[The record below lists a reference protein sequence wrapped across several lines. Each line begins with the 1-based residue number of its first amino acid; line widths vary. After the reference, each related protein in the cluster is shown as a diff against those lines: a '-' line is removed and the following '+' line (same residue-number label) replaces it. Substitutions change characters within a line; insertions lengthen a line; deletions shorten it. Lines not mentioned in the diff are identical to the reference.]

1 MSEWFGIA
9 ALIIAIVAVGYVFIS
24 RQTPLTAANVTTAVN
39 AVPSLAT
46 EVEKAATVV
55 IQSYEQARRK
65 GKLVNDPPLN
75 KVMNQVRDWLPD
87 WAKVEASN
95 DQIVEAINSAIL
107 MASLVTSQI
116 AAAKETV
123 AEAKVR
129 KVVASALPPSPPSS
143 ILDRG

>member
-1 MSEWFGIA
+1 MSEWLSIA
-9 ALIIAIVAVGYVFIS
+9 ALIISVVVGIYFFVN
-24 RQTPLTAANVTTAVN
+24 RKTPLTAANVTTAVN

-75 KVMNQVRDWLPD
+75 RVMNQVRDWLPD
-87 WAKVEASN
+87 WAKVAASN

-107 MASLVTSQI
+107 MASLVTNQI
-116 AAAKETV
+116 NAAKATVQESDAPPETP
-123 AEAKVR
+123 
-129 KVVASALPPSPPSS
+129 ASRSS
-143 ILDRG
+143 DLGLSR

>member
-1 MSEWFGIA
+1 MDWLSIA
-9 ALIIAIVAVGYVFIS
+9 ALVVSLIVGLYLFVS
-24 RQTPLTAANVTTAVN
+24 RQTPLTAANVTTAIN

-87 WAKVEASN
+87 WAKVKASN

-107 MASLVTSQI
+107 MASLVTNQI
-116 AAAKETV
+116 NAAKTVVQESDAPPMPQSSAPLTGYETFTG
-123 AEAKVR
+123 R
-129 KVVASALPPSPPSS
+129 QP
-143 ILDRG
+143 